1 MAQFF
6 ALSLEDAP
14 PVRSSGAGDSLDGE
28 GKTVAGWHGEAKMEV
43 GVVGSDEEEE
53 ASCLAQVRKR
63 GRNLWLSNTVFVP
76 DLVWAPWFQPLRK
89 LYISAP
95 FQQTLKATHKI

>member
-6 ALSLEDAP
+6 ALTLEDVP

-63 GRNLWLSNTVFVP
+63 GRNSWLSNTVFVP
-76 DLVWAPWFQPLRK
+76 DLVSTTSASRPWSNIANVPR
-89 LYISAP
+89 SANV
-95 FQQTLKATHKI
+95 